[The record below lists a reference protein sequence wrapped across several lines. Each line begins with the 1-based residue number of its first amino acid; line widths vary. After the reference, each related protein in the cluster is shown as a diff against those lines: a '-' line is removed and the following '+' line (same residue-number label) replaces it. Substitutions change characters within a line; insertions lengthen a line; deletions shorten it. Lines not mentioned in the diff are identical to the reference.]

1 MSNRSKSKDLKARLD
16 KPMPIVTSSVSI
28 PSGPPKPQPIAIV
41 IPWFGAELKG
51 GAEQQAWQIAT
62 RLAAR
67 GHRVEVLTT
76 CCRSFFDDW
85 AENHLPAGESH
96 EAGLTIRRFSV
107 ESRDRPSFDNL
118 NGELLAIPHG
128 SLLPGVP
135 PVKPERAAIWTQEN
149 INSHALE
156 SYLAEHKEDY
166 QAFIF
171 LPYLYGVILRGLPL
185 VADRAWLQPCLHDEA
200 YAYLPDVA
208 NIFYQSCGL
217 LFISAGEMQLAAR
230 LFGPMIFGKGEV
242 AGGGIELDTLSTNHL
257 TDLPPLLV
265 QRRFVLCLGRRDA
278 GKGTDRLVAAFRAFR
293 QSQPATD
300 LHLVLAGPGESSYND
315 IAQGVIDLGLVSD
328 AAKAALLQSCLALFQ
343 PSTNES
349 FSRVLFEAWACGKP
363 VIAHRDCL
371 ATAVAVQVSGGGW
384 IAGEQ
389 DEWHTRLADINS
401 ADASV
406 LAMIGAKGCDYA
418 SEMADWDKAM
428 VRYERLLDLNKEAA
442 QVQKPVLKLKTIH
455 QLLPNLSYGDAI
467 SNEAIRIRDW
477 LREEGYLSEIFFRQI
492 DPRVKDQGRRYA
504 EEVLNKQDGLIYHH
518 SIGSEITSAAIAHP
532 GSKCLI
538 YHNITPAEFFQPY
551 RPDFAPLLRQGR
563 EEMFQLAKH
572 FPHSVGDSH
581 YNADEL
587 ALYGFAAP
595 GVLPLAIDPG
605 HWNMPPDE
613 GLIQQLL
620 DGKHN
625 LLFVG
630 RYAPNKCQHDL
641 VKAFAYYLVLEPN
654 ARLILVGSGEAQ
666 DPYVQHLQQTI
677 DSLGIREQ
685 VLMPG
690 HITDAQLHAYYRS
703 AHLFWCM
710 SEHEG
715 FCVPLIEAM
724 WFDVPIL
731 TFSSSAIP
739 DTLNGAGILFKDK
752 NELPVLAALARKLV
766 TDEVLRESIL
776 TRQRQRRVN
785 YLPSAVR
792 PRLLQLIETL
802 GS

>member
-1 MSNRSKSKDLKARLD
+1 
-16 KPMPIVTSSVSI
+16 MPIVTSSVSI

-96 EAGLTIRRFSV
+96 EAGLTIRRFPV
-107 ESRDRPSFDNL
+107 ESRDRAGFDNL

-128 SLLPGVP
+128 SLLPGVS
-135 PVKPERAAIWTQEN
+135 PVKYERAALWTQEN

-156 SYLAEHKEDY
+156 SYLAAHKEDY

-185 VADRAWLQPCLHDEA
+185 VAERAWLQPCLHDEA

-208 NIFYQSCGL
+208 NIFYQARGL

-257 TDLPPLLV
+257 TDLPSQLV

-389 DEWHTRLADINS
+389 HEWHTRLADINS

-406 LAMIGAKGCDYA
+406 LATIGAKGRDYA

-428 VRYERLLDLNKEAA
+428 VRYEQLLELTTQAMSLSLPSLNGKS
-442 QVQKPVLKLKTIH
+442 ID
-455 QLLPNLSYGDAI
+455 QLLPDFYYGDAI
-467 SNEAIRIRDW
+467 STEARGIRDW
-477 LREEGYLSEIFFRQI
+477 LRAEGYTSDIYALRFNSNSGEC
-492 DPRVKDQGRRYA
+492 KRYD
-504 EEVLNKQDGLIYHH
+504 EGLLDDTNCLIYHH
-518 SIGSEITSAAIAHP
+518 SIGNEITCVAAGHQNI
-532 GSKCLI
+532 KLLI

-572 FPHSVGDSH
+572 FRHSVGDSD
-581 YNADEL
+581 YNAEEL

-605 HWNMPPDE
+605 QWNMPPDE
-613 GLIQQLL
+613 HLMQQLQ
-620 DGKHN
+620 DGNHN
-625 LLFVG
+625 ILFVG

-641 VKAFAYYLVLEPN
+641 VKAFAYYLVIEPN
-654 ARLILVGSGEAQ
+654 ARLILVGSGGAE

-677 DSLGIREQ
+677 DSLGLREQ

-739 DTLNGAGILFKDK
+739 GTLSGSGILFKDK
-752 NELPVLAALARKLV
+752 SELPVIAGLALKII
-766 TDEVLRESIL
+766 TDEVLKEAIL
-776 TRQRQRRVN
+776 YQQRHRRLN
-785 YLPSAVR
+785 YLPSAIRPQFMNLVR
-792 PRLLQLIETL
+792 DLTNSITNHNDKKHA
-802 GS
+802 